1 MKKFIAILLVLVP
14 VSMSSQNIDVD
25 ILKAIHSP
33 EPLPS
38 DDFFRFMSDANF
50 YVYVGTPVTMAVVGL
65 ARKDNELL
73 RDAAAMA
80 AGTAVAY
87 GVALGFKYTVK
98 RERPFVAYPDDFAD
112 KTGHDYSDSYSFPSG
127 HSTTAFAVATSLSL
141 DYPKWYVIVPSYA
154 YAGTV
159 AYSRLHLGVH
169 YPSDVLTGAIIG
181 SGCAVLSHYINK
193 KLSSNSR
200 K

>member
-14 VSMSSQNIDVD
+14 VSLSSQNIDVD

-80 AGTAVAY
+80 AGTAIAY

-98 RERPFVAYPDDFAD
+98 RDRPFVAYPDEFTD
-112 KTGHDYSDSYSFPSG
+112 KTGHDSAERSIM
-127 HSTTAFAVATSLSL
+127 
-141 DYPKWYVIVPSYA
+141 K
-154 YAGTV
+154 
-159 AYSRLHLGVH
+159 SRLPG
-169 YPSDVLTGAIIG
+169 
-181 SGCAVLSHYINK
+181 
-193 KLSSNSR
+193 
-200 K
+200 